1 MKLPWLQVTKI
12 SFISVLSA
20 LTAFGIAMRLKPVWG
35 ILCGGSASLIV
46 LFGLLYFMR
55 VLEPEDRDRFT
66 HLAELLP
73 KPLIGPADK
82 VISLL
87 VHAECAIAVSPTLEE

>member
-1 MKLPWLQVTKI
+1 
-12 SFISVLSA
+12 
-20 LTAFGIAMRLKPVWG
+20 
-35 ILCGGSASLIV
+35 
-46 LFGLLYFMR
+46 MR

-87 VHAECAIAVSPTLEE
+87 VHPECAIAVSPTLEE